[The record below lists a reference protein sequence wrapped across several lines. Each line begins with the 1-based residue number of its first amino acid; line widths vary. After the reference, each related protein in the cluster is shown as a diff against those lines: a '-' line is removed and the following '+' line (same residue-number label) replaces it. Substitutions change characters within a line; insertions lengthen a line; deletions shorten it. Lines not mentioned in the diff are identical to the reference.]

1 MIDTEQSYMEK
12 SSRQLT
18 LFQAVNDLVTS
29 DDTVENI
36 LQDVLHILI
45 DTLGYATA
53 QIYQLSITGED
64 IWLYLESGLSSK
76 SSSTQN
82 LTIFSFEEENSIS
95 EALKQDK
102 VIYIPD
108 VTQSVY
114 EAGQDQNSHNSELIL
129 PLKYRETFLG
139 ALCFQAETANN
150 FDEEDIKFLQ
160 TVTKSIA
167 FFMAHNRTIYQLED
181 SIQEARTLYNLQ
193 NTASESQNQ
202 PSKQKHQLG
211 FQYDQHDISRI
222 DSQPTEKLS
231 EMATKNHDDRSL
243 FLPIH
248 LHGEDIG
255 FLGVES
261 DDDRADWTPDDI
273 SLLEEVG
280 SQVALAIE
288 NAKLLEQ
295 TQERTQELAILF
307 EATRQLT
314 ETIDLVEIYNILIIQ
329 IFNYLN
335 CQRCSILELNGAETH
350 FEERAQKVLLTDSF
364 SLRARPSRFL
374 TVDDFLPLQQMITKP
389 KEIIFHL
396 GTADSDPKLSTYLQ
410 QDKVASTLGWFP
422 LIVRGKLIAILEV
435 EHFEYPY
442 PYTKNEI
449 QLTKAIIAQV
459 AVAIENAQL
468 FQQTQ
473 EALAGT
479 QKLFQIS
486 SALVKSVSLDDIFNI
501 VLDNVKHYDV
511 DRVSIS
517 LLDKSKEEQIESV
530 TIASTWD
537 RESSKN
543 VPIGSEFSARKFGL
557 VEAFAQPPFSP
568 LISHDLRHS
577 EQDERMDEEFRQ
589 FVLNELQAITLFS
602 APMFLG
608 TEYKGVLSIYTRKP
622 HTYTEQETRIYQT
635 LADQAIIAI
644 ENHRLLETTKKERDR
659 AALLYQLAQK
669 LSSTNSV
676 EDVQDVIL
684 SFSERIGATYTEIY
698 ITDGGAFLSVGSTI
712 PQRQQMNADELARH
726 AFLEGPEALAL
737 DRGERVIFNRINQ
750 QKWLLDKSAN
760 MPTVNMAVC
769 VPFFSQRSILHGVL
783 TFFHAHSDGFTEEN
797 LATFDAVAIQA
808 ATSLENVW
816 LLEKTTEV
824 LSETELLYKASR
836 RFNTAQ
842 SVEDLLDI
850 MVGSFAETTTIDY
863 MHIALV
869 NCINSGET
877 LAGLNLIAGWSHDTQ
892 EILSTSITLPANEF
906 TFIQNLRYD
915 DVVEIHYE
923 TLPADTQAQ
932 IEAYQPGIRTILAVP
947 LAVGRNWLGVLLFES
962 KTERYQ
968 FKSNIINQII
978 NLAGQAAVVIQNLQ
992 LVAETQQNLYNSE
1005 ILSNLG
1011 QQLLKVETIEDIF
1024 DLAISAIA
1032 ATEPDRGVSIFM
1044 YDQTRDSIDL
1054 ELVALW
1060 DNPRKEWPS
1069 IPLSSHLS
1077 TEELGLVPL
1086 LRTGNTIVS
1095 SSIER
1100 DERFSLLLK
1109 QLFAVMQIKS
1119 MAAVPIWLNMN
1130 VEGFIL
1136 AGNESEIAFSSE
1148 IIRLYENIARETSVA
1163 LENRRLLDET
1173 EHRARQLQTA
1183 AEVSQAATVYL
1194 DLDKLLSEA
1203 VDLIKERFNFY
1214 HVSIFLVDDY
1224 RKYALVRASTGEIGQ
1239 KMLAMKHKLEV
1250 GGQSIVG
1257 TATETGQPY
1266 IAMDTGTHAIHFN
1279 NPLLPNAHSEMAL
1292 PLTAQG
1298 RIIGALDVQSIK
1310 RSAFDE
1316 SDITILQS
1324 MANQLANAIQ
1334 AARAVQ
1340 ELNSTLDEVNKMH
1353 RHYVENQWATYIRE
1367 QRAATQYRLTENG
1380 VTLDEEGMVLPGTSK
1395 AIVEKKAVVVPATR
1409 SILNEGTQKLGDHRL
1424 TNGKSEQDST
1434 RWTRPLPERT
1444 SSLIVPLTLNGQAVI
1459 GTIDFELPQSTLDA
1473 IWEDDT
1479 LQIIEAIT
1487 NQAAQAIESARLFEQ
1502 TQISREEAEALYE
1515 VGRILVAT
1523 EDEREMFNTVL
1534 GKMLST
1540 LGLKQGGI
1548 LLFEEDRR
1556 YGKLHA
1562 LFENGKPVMKP
1573 RLRIPIEDNPSYQRL
1588 IETKQPVPIEDVS
1601 TDPLVASVREIN
1613 IPRGIVSLL
1622 LVPIII
1628 DDEVIGAIGADSLGK
1643 KHIFTESEINLAV
1656 AMADQLSITLQN
1668 RRLIEETK
1676 KRAILLQTSAD
1687 VGRAATGILDQAE
1700 MLDEAVQLIK
1710 ERFNFYHVQIFL
1722 VDEAEQYAVLHKSTG
1737 ETGRRLLEMHYKV
1750 AIGSKSV
1757 IGQVTA
1763 QRKPIV
1769 TRSTD
1774 IDTQPIYTYHRN
1786 ELLPETEAELAI
1798 PLQVG
1803 DRLIGVLDVQ
1813 STSPQAFTEDEIST
1827 LDVLAA
1833 QLAIAIENAKA
1844 FKEQQETAE
1853 RLKEIDKLKTQFL
1866 ANMSH
1871 ELRTPLNSII
1881 GFSRVILKGI
1891 DGPLTELQKTDL
1903 TSIHNSGQHLLGLIN
1918 NILDLSKIE
1927 AGKMELNFEETEIE
1941 PIIKTVMSTA
1951 MALVKDKSVSLKQ
1964 EIPQNLPTIWAD
1976 PTRIRQVI
1984 LNLVSNACKFTEE
1997 GSVTTLVKVE
2007 QDYVVF
2013 SVIDTGIGIPDSKL
2027 SNIFEEFTQVDAS
2040 TTRKAG
2046 GTGLGLPISRHF
2058 VEMHQGKIWV
2068 DSTPNKGSIFSFSI
2082 PIKAPNNDVIEID
2095 DFSLSLADNTPPTEK
2110 EVLVIDDDPGVIA
2123 LYKRFLEKQH
2133 YQVTGLEYTED
2144 VVSQIKK
2151 LSPFAILLDV
2161 IIPDKDGWSLLKEL
2175 KEDQVTK
2182 DIPIV
2187 VCSIASDKNR
2197 GFSLGATNY
2206 LIKPIVEDELIEAL
2220 SHIDKQQNE
2229 AIKVLIVDDK
2239 ADDILLTRRILE
2251 AQDNYI
2257 INEASNGKE
2266 GLKIVEST
2274 KPDLIIL
2281 DLNMPEM
2288 DGFTMIENL
2297 KGDEKT
2303 RSIPII
2309 IVSGEQLTVEQ
2320 QTQLTGQVE
2329 ALLHKA
2335 IFTENELLED
2345 ISQALDRLR
2354 QEEKKRS
2361 KSKLFL

>member
-1 MIDTEQSYMEK
+1 MIDTEQSFIKK

-18 LFQAVNDLVTS
+18 LFQAVNALITS
-29 DDTVENI
+29 EDTAENI
-36 LQDVLHILI
+36 LRDVLHTLL
-45 DTLGYATA
+45 DTLGYAAA
-53 QIYQLSITGED
+53 QIYKLSVTGEEV
-64 IWLYLESGLSSK
+64 WLYLESGSSSK
-76 SSSTQN
+76 SVDQNSST
-82 LTIFSFEEENSIS
+82 FSLEELKSIR
-95 EALKQDK
+95 EAVKQGK
-102 VIYIPD
+102 VLYIPD
-108 VTQSVY
+108 LTQSSF
-114 EAGQDQNSHNSELIL
+114 ENDHDHNQSNFGSELIL
-129 PLKYRETFLG
+129 PLKHRQILLG
-139 ALCFQAETANN
+139 VLRFQAKNADN
-150 FDEEDIKFLQ
+150 FDKEDIRFLE
-160 TVTKSIA
+160 TITRTIA
-167 FFMAHNRTIYQLED
+167 FFIAHNRTVRQLED
-181 SIQEARTLYNLQ
+181 SVQEVRTLYNIQ
-193 NTASESQNQ
+193 NRASESQYQ
-202 PSKQKHQLG
+202 PSKQKQPIS
-211 FQYDQHDISRI
+211 FQYNQHDVSPM
-222 DSQPTEKLS
+222 DSQPAETLS
-231 EMATKNHDDRSL
+231 QRVTKDRNDSAL
-243 FLPIH
+243 FLPIQ

-255 FLGVES
+255 FLGVETNEQN
-261 DDDRADWTPDDI
+261 DWTSDDI

-288 NAKLLEQ
+288 NAQLLEQ

-314 ETIDLVEIYNILIIQ
+314 ETIDLVEIYNIVIIQ

-335 CQRCSILELNGAETH
+335 CQRCSILELNRTGTH
-350 FEERAQKVLLTDSF
+350 FEERVQKVLHADNF
-364 SLRARPSRFL
+364 SLRTRPSRL
-374 TVDDFLPLQQMITKP
+374 LMVDDFLPLQQMITQP
-389 KEIIFHL
+389 NEIIFHL
-396 GTADSDPKLSTYLQ
+396 GTSDIDPQLYDYLQ
-410 QDKVASTLGWFP
+410 QDKGTSTVGWFP
-422 LIVRGKLIAILEV
+422 LVVRGKLIAILEV
-435 EHFEYPY
+435 EHFDERYLY
-442 PYTKNEI
+442 AKNEI
-449 QLTKAIIAQV
+449 QLTRAIIAQV

-486 SALVKSVSLDDIFNI
+486 SSLVKSVNLDDIFNI
-501 VLDNVKHYDV
+501 ILDNVKNYDV

-517 LLDKSKEEQIESV
+517 LLDRSKEGHIESV
-530 TIASTWD
+530 TIVSTWD
-537 RESSKN
+537 RDASKD

-557 VEAFAQPPFSP
+557 VEAFAQPPFTP
-568 LISHDLRHS
+568 LISQDLQS
-577 EQDERMDEEFRQ
+577 PEQDERMDEEFRQ
-589 FVLNELQAITLFS
+589 FALNELQAITLFS

-644 ENHRLLETTKKERDR
+644 ENHRLLETTKEERDR

-684 SFSERIGATYTEIY
+684 SFSERIGATHTEIY
-698 ITDGGAFLSVGSTI
+698 ITDGGAFLSVDSTI
-712 PQRQQMNADELARH
+712 PQRQQMPADALARH

-737 DRGERVIFNRINQ
+737 DRGERVILNRIDQ
-750 QKWLLDKSAN
+750 QKWLLDKSVG
-760 MPTVNMAVC
+760 MPAVNMTVC

-783 TFFHAHSDGFTEEN
+783 TFFHAQSDGFTEEN
-797 LATFDAVAIQA
+797 LATFDAIAIQA

-850 MVGSFAETTTIDY
+850 MVDSFAEITTIDY

-869 NCINSGET
+869 SCVNSDEI
-877 LAGLNLIAGWSHDTQ
+877 LEGLNVIAEWSRETQ
-892 EILSTSITLPANEF
+892 EVLSTSIALPANQF
-906 TFIQNLRYD
+906 SFIQDLRYD
-915 DVVEIHYE
+915 DAIEIHYDK
-923 TLPADTQAQ
+923 LDVATQTQ
-932 IEAYQPGIRTILAVP
+932 IETYQPGTRTILAVP
-947 LAVGRNWLGVLLFES
+947 LAVGRNWLGVLLLES
-962 KTERYQ
+962 KSERYQ
-968 FKSNIINQII
+968 FKSNVINQIT
-978 NLAGQAAVVIQNLQ
+978 NLASQAAVVIQNLQ

-1011 QQLLKVETIEDIF
+1011 QQLLKAETIEDVF
-1024 DLAISAIA
+1024 ELAVSAIA
-1032 ATEPDRGVSIFM
+1032 STEPDRGASIFM
-1044 YDQTRDSIDL
+1044 YDQAADSIDL

-1060 DNPRKEWPS
+1060 ENPRKEWPS

-1077 TEELGLVPL
+1077 AEELGLASL
-1086 LRTGNTIVS
+1086 LKTGNTVAS
-1095 SSIER
+1095 NSIEK

-1109 QLFAVMQIKS
+1109 QLFKVMQIKS
-1119 MAAVPIWLNMN
+1119 MVAVPIWLNMN

-1136 AGNESEIAFSSE
+1136 AGNEEDISFPPEF
-1148 IIRLYENIARETSVA
+1148 IRLYENIARETSVA

-1173 EHRARQLQTA
+1173 QHRARQLQTA
-1183 AEVSQAATVYL
+1183 AEVSQAATAYL
-1194 DLDKLLSEA
+1194 DLDKLLFEA
-1203 VDLIKERFNFY
+1203 VDLIKDRFNFY

-1257 TATETGQPY
+1257 TATETGQPC
-1266 IAMDTGTHAIHFN
+1266 IAMDVGTSVIHFN

-1298 RIIGALDVQSIK
+1298 RIIGALDVQSTK

-1340 ELNSTLDEVNKMH
+1340 ELNTALDEVNKMH

-1380 VTLDEEGMVLPGTSK
+1380 VILDEGGSILPGTNK
-1395 AIVEKKAVVVPATR
+1395 AILEKKPIVVPATR
-1409 SILNEGTQKLGDHRL
+1409 AILDESEQEISDHRP
-1424 TNGKSEQDST
+1424 TNGKSDRDSA

-1444 SSLIVPLTLNGQAVI
+1444 SSLVVPLTLNGQAVI
-1459 GTIDFELPQSTLDA
+1459 GTVDFELPKSTLDT

-1487 NQAAQAIESARLFEQ
+1487 SQAAQAIESARLFEQ

-1548 LLFEEDRR
+1548 LLFEEDSRF
-1556 YGKLHA
+1556 GKLHA
-1562 LFENGKPVMKP
+1562 LFESGKPIMRP

-1601 TDPLVASVREIN
+1601 TDPLVASVRNIN

-1628 DDEVIGAIGADSLGK
+1628 NDEVIGAIGADSLGK
-1643 KHIFTESEINLAV
+1643 KHVFTESEINLAV

-1676 KRAILLQTSAD
+1676 RRAILLQTSAD
-1687 VGRAATGILDQAE
+1687 VGRTATRILDQAA
-1700 MLDEAVQLIK
+1700 MLDQAVELIR

-1750 AIGSKSV
+1750 AIGSQSV

-1774 IDTQPIYTYHRN
+1774 FDTQPIFTYQRN

-1951 MALVKDKSVSLKQ
+1951 MALVKDKSVILKQ
-1964 EIPQNLPTIWAD
+1964 EIPENLPTIWAD

-1984 LNLVSNACKFTEE
+1984 LNLVSNACKFTED
-1997 GSVTTLVKVE
+1997 GTVTTFVKVE
-2007 QDYVVF
+2007 QDCVIF
-2013 SVIDTGIGIPDSKL
+2013 SVTDTGIGIPPAKL
-2027 SNIFEEFTQVDAS
+2027 STIFEEFTQVDAS

-2058 VEMHQGKIWV
+2058 VEMHQGEIWV
-2068 DSTPNKGSIFSFSI
+2068 ESTPNRGSTFSFSI
-2082 PIKAPNNDVIEID
+2082 PIEAPNDAVFEID
-2095 DFSLSLADNTPPTEK
+2095 NFSLSLPDDTTTAEK
-2110 EVLVIDDDPGVIA
+2110 LVIVIDDDPGVIA

-2133 YQVTGLEYTED
+2133 YQVIGLEHTED
-2144 VVSQIKK
+2144 VVSQLKK

-2161 IIPDKDGWSLLKEL
+2161 IIPGKDGWGLLKEL
-2175 KEDQVTK
+2175 KEDPFTK
-2182 DIPIV
+2182 DIPVV

-2266 GLKIVEST
+2266 GLNIVSNT
-2274 KPDLIIL
+2274 APDLIIL

-2288 DGFTMIENL
+2288 DGFTMIEKL
-2297 KGDEKT
+2297 KADEKT

-2309 IVSGEQLTVEQ
+2309 IVSGEQLTPDQ
-2320 QTQLTGQVE
+2320 HQLLTGQVE

-2345 ISQALDRLR
+2345 VSQALDRLR

-2361 KSKLFL
+2361 NSKLFL